1 MLRIFLFGT
10 MFLAACTQSLPAVL
24 GVQTITPSAAPQG
37 PCAAVPEVVP
47 GFLTRIGCRS
57 DFDQLA
63 ATPLDASLPGA
74 RSMKVVLDLRDGNK
88 LYFQNTNT
96 YPIHWEFA
104 SKNLSGN
111 GKPVVPLLSSF
122 NRIEYFLPDR
132 DFLLGAVTYY
142 AGPKIFVL
150 EIAPYD
156 TASADM
162 IATLYN
168 AVKANAYFGP
178 DLLFHPTSTSVEVVA
193 QALPATVPFVSN
205 GVLFQNIDYQ
215 PLNLATSYGL
225 FRFLKAENLTTE
237 YISFRNILVL
247 DRAPNDISV
256 VTGIIT
262 EEFQTPLSHLNVL
275 SQNRK
280 TPNMGLRGAFTNPAL
295 RALDGKWVKM
305 TVTEAAY
312 SVTEVPFEEAEAWWL
327 MNKPAPAGVPNVDLV
342 TTDLRDIEFLVA
354 KDKPLLEA
362 IRASIPT
369 FGGKASHASALSHI
383 PDLPLQKSFAIPIAH
398 YMKFMRDNGFN
409 ARVSALLAD
418 PLFKSSIAERDRALG
433 VLRRDMMHA
442 RVDNAFSDALVT
454 KLRKEFPGARM
465 RFRSS
470 TNGEDLEGFTGAGLY
485 ESMSG
490 AADDPKHPLLD
501 AIRGVWG
508 SVWNLR
514 AFEERE
520 YRGIDHF
527 AIGMGMLVHRTY
539 LNEEANGVAL
549 TGNPFDTSGL
559 NPAFYI
565 NAQPGDVSVT
575 RPGVSETPDEFLYYY
590 EQTGQPTVYLAHSSN
605 IDEGKTVLSREQ
617 AFELGGALKKVHEYF
632 LPAYGS
638 SGGFYGLEVDYK
650 FNFEP
655 GQAKSVLYI
664 KQARPHPGRGN

>member
-1 MLRIFLFGT
+1 MLVAGL
-10 MFLAACTQSLPAVL
+10 LASCTQDSPAAI
-24 GVQTITPSAAPQG
+24 GVQNVSPAASPDG
-37 PCAAVPEVVP
+37 LCAATGELAP

-57 DFDQLA
+57 DFDQLS
-63 ATPLDASLPGA
+63 ATPLDAALPGA
-74 RSMKVVLDLRDGNK
+74 RSLKVIMDLRDGNN

-111 GKPVVPLLSSF
+111 GKPIVPLLSSF

-142 AGPKIFVL
+142 SGPKIFVL
-150 EIAPYD
+150 EMAPYD
-156 TASADM
+156 TASQDM
-162 IATLYN
+162 VALLFN
-168 AVKANAYFGP
+168 ALKANSYFGA
-178 DLLFHPTSTSVEVVA
+178 DLLFHPTSTALEAVA
-193 QALPATVPFVSN
+193 KSLPATVPFISN
-205 GVLFQNIDYQ
+205 AVLFRNIDYQ

-225 FRFLKAENLTTE
+225 FRFLKAENLNTE
-237 YISFRNILVL
+237 YISYRNILVI

-280 TPNMGLRGAFTNPAL
+280 TPNMGLRGAFSNPTL

-305 TVTEAAY
+305 TVAESSY
-312 SVTEVPFEEAEAWWL
+312 FVTEVAFAEAEAWWQL
-327 MNKPAPAGVPNVDLV
+327 NKPVPAGVPNVDLV
-342 TTDLRDIEFLVA
+342 TTDLRDIELLVA

-362 IRASIPT
+362 LRASIPT

-383 PDLPLQKSFAIPIAH
+383 PDLPLQKSFGIPIAH

-409 ARVSALLAD
+409 ARVRALLAD
-418 PLFKSSIAERDRALG
+418 PLFRSSIAERDRALG

-442 RVDNAFSDALVT
+442 RVEMTFSDALVT
-454 KLRKEFPGARM
+454 KLRNEFPAARM

-470 TNGEDLEGFTGAGLY
+470 SNGEDLEGFTGAGLY

-490 AADDPKHPLLD
+490 SVDEQGFPLLD
-501 AIRGVWG
+501 AVRGVWA

-527 AIGMGMLVHRTY
+527 ALGMGMLVHRTY
-539 LNEEANGVAL
+539 LSEEANGVAL
-549 TGNPFDTSGL
+549 TGNPFDSSGL

-575 RPGVSETPDEFLYYY
+575 RPGARDTPDEFLYYY
-590 EQTGQPTVYLAHSSN
+590 EQTGQPTVYLARSSS

-632 LPAYGS
+632 LPAYGA

-655 GQAKSVLYI
+655 GKAKSVLYI